1 MSERAFIWTVMLSS
15 LGALVLAGLL
25 LASGLATAQESGIAS
40 VYGGSDGL
48 CGHKMA
54 NGRPLNCGAL
64 TAASKTLRLG
74 SHARVCKSGGRC
86 VTVRITDRGPYVR
99 GRIID
104 LSPASARALGVD
116 GLAHVTVESLP

>member
-15 LGALVLAGLL
+15 FGALVLAGLL
-25 LASGLATAQESGIAS
+25 LASGLARAESGIAS
-40 VYGGSDGL
+40 VYGNGDGF
-48 CGHKMA
+48 CGKRTA
-54 NGRPLNCGAL
+54 NGERFDCGAL

-74 SHARVCKSGGRC
+74 SHARVCRGTGRC
-86 VTVRITDRGPYVR
+86 ITVRINDRGPFVR

-116 GLAHVTVESLP
+116 GLAHVTVEPLP

>member
-15 LGALVLAGLL
+15 FGALVLAGLL
-25 LASGLATAQESGIAS
+25 LAGGLARAESGIAS

-54 NGRPLNCGAL
+54 NGRPLDCSAL

-86 VTVRITDRGPYVR
+86 VTVRITDRGPFVR

-116 GLAHVTVESLP
+116 GLAHVTVEALP